1 MSNQYIVQSKKF
13 GKILVV
19 TCLTA
24 PEFFFQGIVFI
35 ALFVKKFYVIFFQ
48 YSFFFY
54 TSCWDCL
61 ALWKIKVCQLQPNW
75 AIVEKEKCFGTYTVS
90 AKTWQTHD
98 FIFHSRTVCM
108 YVLIFQFPVITQDK
122 VWDIKGWRSYQS

>member
-35 ALFVKKFYVIFFQ
+35 ALFVKKFYVIFF
-48 YSFFFY
+48 SIFFFL
-54 TSCWDCL
+54 THRVGIGLLCEKLRFANNSQIGLLLKKKNVL
-61 ALWKIKVCQLQPNW
+61 AHIL
-75 AIVEKEKCFGTYTVS
+75 
-90 AKTWQTHD
+90 
-98 FIFHSRTVCM
+98 
-108 YVLIFQFPVITQDK
+108 
-122 VWDIKGWRSYQS
+122 